1 MSGNPEDAWLIALGA
16 AVSDGTQVDWDDVEK
31 RQTTPEQQRLV
42 QELRQLAAIVNAQRT
57 AGTDRDPTGDADS
70 ESASARASQWRH
82 LVLFECVGA
91 GAFGSVYRGWD
102 PQLDREVAVKLL
114 PKAKAGAV
122 PPLDEARHLARIRH
136 SNIVVVHGADEDAE
150 QAGIWMEYIE
160 GETLAAIVRERGP
173 MSARETAGIGL
184 DLCSAVSAIHAAG
197 LLHRDIKAQN
207 VMREVGGRIVL
218 MDFSGA
224 QGVRT
229 GAASQVLS
237 GTPLYMA
244 PELLEGAPPST
255 ASDVYSLGVLLF
267 FLLSGGLPIEGVTIE
282 DVRQAHIRGERKRLR
297 DVRPDLP
304 DGLVKVIERA
314 TAHDPDVRF
323 RTAGELEHALAN
335 ASGVETVVVSAGETA
350 SKGPPRL
357 RGWQRWL
364 IGSAALLLMVAAGLG
379 AFGVWPASRP
389 SDPLIARFQI
399 GPPFLTG
406 SWPRISPDG
415 RLVVFGTRVEGR
427 NRFLI
432 RPLNSIRGRALMQT
446 TADESPFWSPD
457 SETLCFFEEGK
468 LYRISVLDGGPK
480 WLADAPRSRGGDWNG
495 ETILYAREDGI
506 YRINANGGTP
516 ERLTVVDKSAGD
528 YEHGWPE
535 FLPDG
540 RRFLYVARSDGRD
553 RSGIYISSLD
563 NPAPRRLLPAYSR
576 VVYASHHLLYVKDT
590 ALVAHPF
597 DPRTASLVGEPV
609 SLVTNL
615 KHHVASDAAFDVS
628 NTGVLTFTVE
638 FGQPQTRLVLHDIRG
653 RELRVL
659 TDEGSFAEPR
669 FSPDGRRIAAERWE
683 REGENIDIWIYG
695 IAQPS
700 EMRLTSEP
708 VPDMS
713 PVWSPTGDRIAYSS
727 KRGSVYDVYLKTV
740 DAAEEAQPL
749 YTGPGNKFVDHWSP
763 DNRHLTSSIFNDGL
777 WLLSLTGD
785 PHRKLRSGHR
795 AERWQSEFSPD
806 GRWLAYTSTESGALE
821 VYVEPFPATGARWQA
836 STHGGAEPHWRSDT
850 NALMYLDPD
859 SILTMIPYTVVE
871 PNWKAGTAQPLF
883 RLNVPDIDR
892 RPDYAISPDG
902 RFLVVNTFV
911 ADPII
916 PPIEVVMNW
925 TALVSR

>member
-42 QELRQLAAIVNAQRT
+42 QELRQLATIVNAQRT
-57 AGTDRDPTGDADS
+57 AGAGRDQTGDADS
-70 ESASARASQWRH
+70 ESVSARASQWRH
-82 LVLFECVGA
+82 LVLFECVGT

-150 QAGIWMEYIE
+150 RAGIWMEYIE

-173 MSARETAGIGL
+173 MSAREAAGVGL

-224 QGVRT
+224 QGVRA
-229 GAASQVLS
+229 GAASPVLS

-267 FLLSGGLPIEGVTIE
+267 YLLSGGLPIEGVTID

-314 TAHDPDVRF
+314 TAHEPDVRF

-335 ASGVETVVVSAGETA
+335 ASGVETVVVSAGATG
-350 SKGPPRL
+350 SKGPARL
-357 RGWQRWL
+357 RGWQRWVL
-364 IGSAALLLMVAAGLG
+364 GSAVLLLMIAAGLG
-379 AFGVWPASRP
+379 AFGLWPPSRP
-389 SDPLIARFQI
+389 PDPLVARFQI

-415 RLVVFGTRVEGR
+415 RLVVFGTMVEGR
-427 NRFLI
+427 SRFWI
-432 RPLNSIRGRALMQT
+432 RPLDAIPGRPLMHT
-446 TADESPFWSPD
+446 TAKESPFWSPD
-457 SETLCFFEEGK
+457 SETLCFFDEGK
-468 LYRISVLDGGPK
+468 LYRISVIEGPPQL
-480 WLADAPRSRGGDWNG
+480 LADAPRPHGGDWSG
-495 ETILYAREDGI
+495 DTIIYARDDGI
-506 YRINANGGTP
+506 YRIGANGGTP
-516 ERLTVVDKSAGD
+516 QRLTVVDQSAGD
-528 YEHGWPE
+528 YEHAWPE

-540 RRFLYVARSDGRD
+540 RRFLYVARSDGKD
-553 RSGIYISSLD
+553 RSGIYLSSLD

-576 VVYASHHLLYVKDT
+576 VVYASNHLLYVRDST
-590 ALVAHPF
+590 LVAHPF
-597 DPRTASLVGEPV
+597 DPRTATLIGEPV
-609 SLVTNL
+609 SLANNV
-615 KHHVASDAAFDVS
+615 KHHVATDAAFDVS
-628 NTGVLTFTVE
+628 DTGVLVFTVE
-638 FGQPQTRLVLHDIRG
+638 FGQPLTRLVLHDIRG
-653 RELRVL
+653 RELRTL
-659 TDEGSFAEPR
+659 TDVGSFAEPR
-669 FSPDGRRIAAERWE
+669 FSPDGLRIAAERWE
-683 REGENIDIWIYG
+683 RDGENIDIWIYG
-695 IAQPS
+695 ITQPS
-700 EMRLTSEP
+700 EARLTSEP
-708 VPDMS
+708 APDMS
-713 PVWSPTGDRIAYSS
+713 PVWSPTGDRIAYAS
-727 KRGSVYDVYLKTV
+727 KRGSVYDIYSKTV
-740 DAAEEAQPL
+740 DATEPAQL
-749 YTGPGNKFVDHWSP
+749 LFSGPGNKFVDHWSP
-763 DNRHLTSSIFNDGL
+763 DQRHLTSSIYNDGL
-777 WLLSLTGD
+777 WLISAAGD
-785 PHRKLRSGHR
+785 PPQKLRATDR
-795 AERWQSEFSPD
+795 ADRWQSEFSPD
-806 GRWLAYTSTESGALE
+806 GRWLAYTSTDSGALE
-821 VYVEPFPATGARWQA
+821 VYVEPFPATGARYQV
-836 STHGGAEPHWRSDT
+836 STHGGAEPHWRTDT
-850 NALMYLDPD
+850 NALMYLDPS
-859 SILTMIPYTVVE
+859 SILTMVPYSG
-871 PNWKAGTAQPLF
+871 PGWKAGAAQPLF
-883 RLNVPDIDR
+883 RLNVPDIDE